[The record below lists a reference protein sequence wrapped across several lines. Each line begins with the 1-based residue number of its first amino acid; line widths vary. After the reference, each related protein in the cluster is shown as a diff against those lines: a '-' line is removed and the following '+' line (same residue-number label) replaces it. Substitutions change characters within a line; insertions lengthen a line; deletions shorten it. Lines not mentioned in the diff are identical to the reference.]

1 MGNARANQ
9 NLSQKRPG
17 QAWFVDIACSAD
29 KTSKPQLTARDK
41 GEQCSGRRK
50 TGKSFF
56 TGKTAHLSGLEF
68 LVFRVLRSCKHYQH
82 FSREHQM
89 IAGNKVMKATRTS
102 VPTMHKPH
110 TWRLMCSTPVMLPA
124 IAATVVGILAA
135 GCATP
140 PPPPVPPAPD
150 PVAQRIDDAL
160 TKAASLPTFTRGAER
175 TVPRAVV
182 EGQSITASFHGDAAV
197 LLKALATARGKEF
210 RILGPRPHLPLIV
223 QVNADAV
230 PLEELLRDVGFQFAQ
245 RADLV
250 LTDGAIEIRH
260 RGNR

>member
-82 FSREHQM
+82 FSREHQVNHPTAE
-89 IAGNKVMKATRTS
+89 AGGLRS
-102 VPTMHKPH
+102 
-110 TWRLMCSTPVMLPA
+110 
-124 IAATVVGILAA
+124 
-135 GCATP
+135 
-140 PPPPVPPAPD
+140 
-150 PVAQRIDDAL
+150 
-160 TKAASLPTFTRGAER
+160 
-175 TVPRAVV
+175 
-182 EGQSITASFHGDAAV
+182 ASFD
-197 LLKALATARGKEF
+197 
-210 RILGPRPHLPLIV
+210 GP
-223 QVNADAV
+223 
-230 PLEELLRDVGFQFAQ
+230 G
-245 RADLV
+245 
-250 LTDGAIEIRH
+250 
-260 RGNR
+260 